1 MRSFAYAQDD
11 EAKAFIFF
19 QGGERVAKRDYYE
32 ILGISRDAD
41 EKEIKASFRKLA
53 KQYHPDLNPDNKEA
67 EAKFKEVNEAYEV
80 LSDPDKKAKY
90 DQFGHAA
97 FDQNSGF
104 GGGAGFNDFG
114 DIFGDIFGDFF
125 GGGFS
130 GARTQRTGPKAGS
143 DLKIKLDIDFEEAA
157 FGTKKE
163 IKINRIEKCHVC
175 DGSGAKTGTSK
186 KTCPTCNGSG
196 NIRTVQ
202 RTPFG
207 QFASTKTCTTCGGTG
222 EVVEEPCTTCSGT
235 GKEKKSR
242 KLSINIPAGVD
253 TGSVIPLR
261 GEGNHGERG
270 GPPGDLYVYLNV
282 RPHEIFERDG
292 NDVWCEIPISFTRAA
307 LGGSIQ
313 VPTIEGKVKYEVPEG
328 TQTGTVFR
336 LKNKGIKNLR
346 GAGKGDQYVRVKI
359 EVPKKLTDKQ
369 KSLLHEFASEMG
381 ETIDKEDKKGFFGK
395 MKDAFKD

>member
-1 MRSFAYAQDD
+1 M
-11 EAKAFIFF
+11 
-19 QGGERVAKRDYYE
+19 AKRDYYE
-32 ILGISRDAD
+32 VLGIEKGAD
-41 EKEIKASFRKLA
+41 EKEIKSAFRKLA

-67 EAKFKEVNEAYEV
+67 EAKFKEINEAYEV

-97 FDQNSGF
+97 FDQSQGF
-104 GGGAGFNDFG
+104 GGAGGAGFNDFG

-130 GARTQRTGPKAGS
+130 GGGSSRAQRTGPKAGS
-143 DLKIKLDIDFEEAA
+143 DLKIKLDITFEEAA

-163 IKINRIEKCHVC
+163 IKINRIEKCNVC
-175 DGSGAKTGTSK
+175 DGTGAKKGTAK
-186 KTCPTCNGSG
+186 KTCPTCSGAGS
-196 NIRTVQ
+196 IKTVQ

-207 QFASTKTCTTCGGTG
+207 QFASTKICTTCNGTG
-222 EVVEEPCTTCSGT
+222 EVVEEPCTSCSGT

-270 GPPGDLYVYLNV
+270 GPAGDLYVYINV
-282 RPHEIFERDG
+282 KEHELFERDG
-292 NDVWCEIPISFTRAA
+292 NDVWCEIPISFAKAA
-307 LGGSIQ
+307 MGGSIE
-313 VPTIEGKVKYEVPEG
+313 VTTLEGKVKYEVPEG
-328 TQTGTVFR
+328 TQPGTVFR

-346 GAGKGDQYVRVKI
+346 GAGKGDQYVRIKI
-359 EVPKKLTDKQ
+359 DVPKKLTEKQ
-369 KSLLHEFASEMG
+369 KTILEQFAEEMG
-381 ETIDKEDKKGFFGK
+381 EKPDNDKKGFFGK

>member
-1 MRSFAYAQDD
+1 M
-11 EAKAFIFF
+11 
-19 QGGERVAKRDYYE
+19 AKRDYYE
-32 ILGISRDAD
+32 ILGVSKDAD
-41 EKEIKASFRKLA
+41 EKEIKSAFRRLA

-97 FDQNSGF
+97 FDQNGF
-104 GGGAGFNDFG
+104 GGGGAGFNDFG

-125 GGGFS
+125 GGGFGGS
-130 GARTQRTGPKAGS
+130 TRSQRTGPKAGS
-143 DLKIKLDIDFEEAA
+143 DLKIKLDISFEEAA
-157 FGTKKE
+157 FGTKKD

-175 DGSGAKTGTSK
+175 DGSGAKKGTSK
-186 KTCPTCNGSG
+186 KTCPTCQGTGS
-196 NIRTVQ
+196 IRTVQ

-207 QFASTKTCTTCGGTG
+207 QFASSRTCTTCGGVG
-222 EVVEEPCTTCSGT
+222 EVVEDPCTACSGS
-235 GKEKKSR
+235 GKERKSR

-270 GPPGDLYVYLNV
+270 GPAGDLYVYINV
-282 RPHEIFERDG
+282 KPHEIFERDG
-292 NDVWCEIPISFTRAA
+292 YDIWCEIPISFAKA
-307 LGGSIQ
+307 VLGGPIE
-313 VPTIEGKVKYEVPEG
+313 VPTIDGKVKYEVPEG

-336 LKNKGIKNLR
+336 LRNKGIKNLR
-346 GAGKGDQYVRVKI
+346 GSGKGDQYVRVKI
-359 EVPKKLTDKQ
+359 EVPKKLTEKQ
-369 KSLLHEFASEMG
+369 RTILRQFAEEMG
-381 ETIDKEDKKGFFGK
+381 EKNEADKKGFFGK

>member
-1 MRSFAYAQDD
+1 M
-11 EAKAFIFF
+11 
-19 QGGERVAKRDYYE
+19 AKRDYYE
-32 ILGISRDAD
+32 ILGISKDAD
-41 EKEIKASFRKLA
+41 EKEIKSAFRKLA
-53 KQYHPDLNPDNKEA
+53 KQYHPDLNPDDKDA
-67 EAKFKEVNEAYEV
+67 EAKFKEVNEAYEI
-80 LSDPDKKAKY
+80 LSDPERKAKY

-97 FDQNSGF
+97 FDQSNGF

-130 GARTQRTGPKAGS
+130 GSTRTQRTGPKAGS
-143 DLKIKLDIDFEEAA
+143 DLKIKLDITFEEAA

-175 DGSGAKTGTSK
+175 EGTGAKKGTSK
-186 KTCPTCNGSG
+186 KTCPTCQGSG
-196 NIRTVQ
+196 SIRTVQ

-207 QFASTKTCTTCGGTG
+207 QFASTKICSTCSGTG
-222 EVVEEPCTTCSGT
+222 EVVEEPCTSCSGS
-235 GKEKKSR
+235 GKERKTR

-270 GPPGDLYVYLNV
+270 GPAGDLYVYINV
-282 RPHEIFERDG
+282 NPHEIFERDG
-292 NDVWCEIPISFTRAA
+292 NDVWCEIPITFAKAT
-307 LGGSIQ
+307 LGGSIE
-313 VPTIEGKVKYEVPEG
+313 VPTIEGKVKYDVPEG
-328 TQTGTVFR
+328 TPTGTVFR

-359 EVPKKLTDKQ
+359 EVPKKLSEKQ
-369 KSLLHEFASEMG
+369 RNILEQFANEMG
-381 ETIDKEDKKGFFGK
+381 EKVDNDKKGFFGK

>member
-1 MRSFAYAQDD
+1 MF
-11 EAKAFIFF
+11 KC
-19 QGGERVAKRDYYE
+19 QGGEKVSKRDYYE
-32 ILGISRDAD
+32 ILGVSKSAD
-41 EKEIKASFRKLA
+41 EKEIKSAFRKLA

-80 LSDPDKKAKY
+80 LSDPDKKSKY

-104 GGGAGFNDFG
+104 GGGGAGFTDFG

-125 GGGFS
+125 GGGSFG
-130 GARTQRTGPKAGS
+130 GAGTRAQRTGPKAGS

-163 IKINRIEKCHVC
+163 IKISRIEKCHVC
-175 DGSGAKTGTSK
+175 DGSGAKEGTGK

-196 NIRTVQ
+196 SIKTVQ

-207 QFASTKTCTTCGGTG
+207 QFVSTKVCSTCGGSG
-222 EVVEEPCTTCSGT
+222 EVVEEPCTECSGT
-235 GKEKKSR
+235 GKEKKTR

-270 GPPGDLYVYLNV
+270 GPAGDLYVYINV
-282 RPHEIFERDG
+282 RPHELFERDG
-292 NDVWCEIPISFTRAA
+292 NDVWCEIPVSFAKAA
-307 LGGSIQ
+307 MGGSIQ
-313 VPTIEGKVKYEVPEG
+313 VPTLEGKVKYEVPEG

-346 GAGKGDQYVRVKI
+346 GSGKGDQYVRVKVEI
-359 EVPKKLTDKQ
+359 PKKLTEKQ
-369 KSLLHEFASEMG
+369 KAALQEFAKEMG
-381 ETIDKEDKKGFFGK
+381 ENQEKDEKKGFFGK
-395 MKDAFKD
+395 MKDAFKDTTD

>member
-1 MRSFAYAQDD
+1 MRYFACTHDD
-11 EAKAFIFF
+11 EAKTLIFF

-32 ILGISRDAD
+32 ILGISKDAD
-41 EKEIKASFRKLA
+41 EKEIKVSFRKLA

-104 GGGAGFNDFG
+104 DGGAGFNDFG

-207 QFASTKTCTTCGGTG
+207 QFASTKTCTTCGGMG
-222 EVVEEPCTTCSGT
+222 EVVEEPCTTCGGT

>member
-1 MRSFAYAQDD
+1 M
-11 EAKAFIFF
+11 AK
-19 QGGERVAKRDYYE
+19 KDYYE
-32 ILGISRDAD
+32 VLGISRDASAD
-41 EKEIKASFRKLA
+41 EIKSAFRKLA
-53 KQYHPDLNPDNKEA
+53 KKYHPDLNPDDKEA
-67 EAKFKEVNEAYEV
+67 ETKFKEINEAYEV

-97 FDQNSGF
+97 FDQSQGFSGS
-104 GGGAGFNDFG
+104 AGFNDFG

-130 GARTQRTGPKAGS
+130 GTGARTQRTGPKAGS
-143 DLKIKLDIDFEEAA
+143 DLKIKLDITFEESA

-175 DGSGAKTGTSK
+175 DGTGAKRGTSK
-186 KTCPTCNGSG
+186 KTCPTCHGTGSV
-196 NIRTVQ
+196 RTVQ

-207 QFASTKTCTTCGGTG
+207 QFASTKICTTCNGTG
-222 EVVEEPCTTCSGT
+222 EVVEEPCTSCGGT

-270 GPPGDLYVYLNV
+270 GPAGDLYVYINV
-282 RPHEIFERDG
+282 KPHELFERDG
-292 NDVWCEIPISFTRAA
+292 NDIWCEIPISFTKAA
-307 LGGSIQ
+307 LGGSIE

-359 EVPKKLTDKQ
+359 EVPKKLTDRQ
-369 KSLLHEFASEMG
+369 KTILQAFAFEIG
-381 ETIDKEDKKGFFGK
+381 EQHLDNDDKKGFFGK

>member
-1 MRSFAYAQDD
+1 M
-11 EAKAFIFF
+11 AK
-19 QGGERVAKRDYYE
+19 KDYYE
-32 ILGISRDAD
+32 VLGLSKGAD
-41 EKEIKASFRKLA
+41 EKEIKQAFRKLA

-97 FDQNSGF
+97 FDQNQGF
-104 GGGAGFNDFG
+104 GGGASYGDFN

-125 GGGFS
+125 GGSGF
-130 GARTQRTGPKAGS
+130 GGGQRAQRTGPKAGS
-143 DLKIKLDIDFEEAA
+143 DLKIKLDITFEEAA

-163 IKINRIEKCHVC
+163 IKINRIEKCDTC
-175 DGSGAKTGTSK
+175 GGTGAKKGSSK
-186 KTCPTCNGSG
+186 KTCPTCNGAG
-196 NIRTVQ
+196 NIKTVQ

-222 EVVEEPCTTCSGT
+222 EVVEQPCEACNGS

-253 TGSVIPLR
+253 SGSVIPLR

-270 GPPGDLYVYLNV
+270 GPAGDLYVYINV
-282 RPHEIFERDG
+282 KEHEIFERDG
-292 NDVWCEIPISFTRAA
+292 NDVWCEIPISFAKAA
-307 LGGSIQ
+307 LGGSIE

-346 GAGKGDQYVRVKI
+346 GSGKGDQYVRVKI
-359 EVPKKLTDKQ
+359 TVPKKLTDRQ
-369 KSLLHEFASEMG
+369 KSLLEEFAVEMG
-381 ETIDKEDKKGFFGK
+381 EKENKSDNDKKGFFGK
-395 MKDAFKD
+395 MKDAFKDSID

>member
-1 MRSFAYAQDD
+1 M
-11 EAKAFIFF
+11 E
-19 QGGERVAKRDYYE
+19 KRDYYE
-32 ILGISRDAD
+32 ILGISKDAGAN
-41 EKEIKASFRKLA
+41 EIKSAFRKLA

-67 EAKFKEVNEAYEV
+67 ETKFKEINEAYEV
-80 LSDPDKKAKY
+80 LSDPEKKAKY

-97 FDQNSGF
+97 FDQNAGF

-125 GGGFS
+125 GGGF
-130 GARTQRTGPKAGS
+130 GGTGQRTQRTGPKAGS

-157 FGTKKE
+157 FGTKKD

-175 DGSGAKTGTSK
+175 DGSGAKKGTGK
-186 KTCPTCNGSG
+186 KTCPTCNGTGS
-196 NIRTVQ
+196 IRTVQ
-202 RTPFG
+202 RTPLG
-207 QFASTKTCTTCGGTG
+207 QFASTKICTTCNGTG
-222 EVVEEPCTTCSGT
+222 EIVEEPCTACDGT

-270 GPPGDLYVYLNV
+270 GPAGDLYVYINV

-292 NDVWCEIPISFTRAA
+292 NDVWCEIPISFAKAA
-307 LGGSIQ
+307 MGGSIQ
-313 VPTIEGKVKYEVPEG
+313 VPTIEGNVKYEVPEG

-346 GAGKGDQYVRVKI
+346 GVGKGDQYVRVKV
-359 EVPKKLTDKQ
+359 EVPKKLTEKQ
-369 KSLLHEFASEMG
+369 KALLEEFAMEMG
-381 ETIDKEDKKGFFGK
+381 EHQDKDDKKGFFGK

>member
-1 MRSFAYAQDD
+1 M
-11 EAKAFIFF
+11 
-19 QGGERVAKRDYYE
+19 AKRDYYE
-32 ILGISRDAD
+32 ILGISKTADAN
-41 EKEIKASFRKLA
+41 EIKSAFRKLA

-80 LSDPDKKAKY
+80 LSDPDKRAKY

-97 FDQNSGF
+97 FDQNAGF
-104 GGGAGFNDFG
+104 GGGGAGFNDFG

-125 GGGFS
+125 GGGF
-130 GARTQRTGPKAGS
+130 GGTGQRAQRTGPKAGS
-143 DLKIKLDIDFEEAA
+143 DLKIKLDIEFEEAA

-175 DGSGAKTGTSK
+175 DGSGAKKGTSK

-196 NIRTVQ
+196 SIRTVQ

-207 QFASTKTCTTCGGTG
+207 QFASTKICTTCNGTG
-222 EVVEEPCTTCSGT
+222 EVVEEPCTSCEGT

-270 GPPGDLYVYLNV
+270 GPAGDLYVYINIK
-282 RPHEIFERDG
+282 PHEIFERDG
-292 NDVWCEIPISFTRAA
+292 NDVWCEIPISFAKAA
-307 LGGSIQ
+307 IGGSIQ

-369 KSLLHEFASEMG
+369 KTILQEFAQEMG
-381 ETIDKEDKKGFFGK
+381 EQQDKDDKKGFFGK